1 MSKKYEQLIQSI
13 INEDEDRAR
22 ALFHDIVVEKS
33 RQIYESMMEDEDQV
47 DDLMS
52 DVASEHEGSEFDD
65 ESSNDLEGV
74 EFDPETDFDD
84 SEQSAVTADFEDADV
99 AGDEEL
105 EDRVVDLEDQL
116 DELMAEF
123 EAMMA
128 SEDSDEELDGDFG
141 GDSDLGGD
149 DFGSDEDEQL
159 AEALEMKKVNVTRN
173 ADVNTTKSPVAA
185 NSGSRGAT
193 AKPVPASNAGAE
205 KGRVAPAP
213 KKIEFGQGKVP
224 KPVTTEPKTTNDRSV
239 LGESKVSRKRQI
251 RK

>member
-13 INEDEDRAR
+13 INEDEERAR
-22 ALFHDIVVEKS
+22 ELFHDIVVEKS

-52 DVASEHEGSEFDD
+52 DVDAEHEGSEFDD
-65 ESSNDLEGV
+65 EFSNDLEGD

-84 SEQSAVTADFEDADV
+84 SEESVDSGDFEDADGS
-99 AGDEEL
+99 GDEEL

-128 SEDSDEELDGDFG
+128 SEDDEQDDLGSSDE
-141 GDSDLGGD
+141 DLGD

-159 AEALEMKKVNVTRN
+159 AEALEMKKVNVTRQ

-185 NSGSRGAT
+185 NSGKVGAT
-193 AKPVPASNAGAE
+193 AKPIPASNGGGE
-205 KGRVAPAP
+205 KGRAAPAP

-224 KPVTTEPKTTNDRSV
+224 KPVTTEPKTNNDRSV
-239 LGESKVSRKRQI
+239 LGEAKVSRKRQI